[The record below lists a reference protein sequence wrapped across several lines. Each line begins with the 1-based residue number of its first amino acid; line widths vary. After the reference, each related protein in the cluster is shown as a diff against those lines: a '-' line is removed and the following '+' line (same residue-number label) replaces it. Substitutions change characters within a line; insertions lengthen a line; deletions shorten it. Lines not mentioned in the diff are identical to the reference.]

1 MDGVV
6 IDGRASY
13 RDRVHLSC
21 DRGRSLKRLHRP
33 NRFRVWLHQLKGENG
48 YRYPYGFGPVYLNE
62 GLMKPRR
69 GFTPAG
75 GEEKLEVGK
84 GNPNALMPFPS

>member
-1 MDGVV
+1 
-6 IDGRASY
+6 
-13 RDRVHLSC
+13 
-21 DRGRSLKRLHRP
+21 
-33 NRFRVWLHQLKGENG
+33 
-48 YRYPYGFGPVYLNE
+48 
-62 GLMKPRR
+62 MKPRR